1 MRDLDQVVPKNSSAP
16 TLSGS
21 DIHTSSGGFD
31 LPELWGVSSPGDSRS
46 SFAATST
53 LSPRDL
59 PFSP

>member
-1 MRDLDQVVPKNSSAP
+1 MVPKDSSAP

-21 DIHTSSGGFD
+21 DTHTSSDGFD

-46 SFAATST
+46 IFAATST
-53 LSPRDL
+53 LSRRDL